1 MSMNT
6 ERENLNK
13 IYYPI
18 HIKAFEILARFQCRI
33 FEPELGWYNG
43 HYSKDENG
51 QYQPDYFPIP
61 VISVKGYC
69 DIEIGFEQIT
79 VSAKL
84 KREEA
89 LSYSFD
95 DVKDTPFE
103 AYGVEDYLADYYNS
117 DMTVEQLHENIKNSG
132 EKEIGFSFVFDHD
145 ADKDILFD
153 FAKLL
158 RRKGFYY

>member
-1 MSMNT
+1 MNT

-13 IYYPI
+13 IYCPL
-18 HIKAFEILARFQCRI
+18 HTKAAEIFSRFRRHVFET
-33 FEPELGWYNG
+33 ELGWYNG

-84 KREEA
+84 KRDEA

-95 DVKDTPFE
+95 DVKDAPFE

-117 DMTVEQLHENIKNSG
+117 DMTVEQLHENIKNSD
-132 EKEIGFSFVFDHD
+132 EKEIGFSFVFDYNV
-145 ADKDILFD
+145 DKDTLFD
-153 FAKLL
+153 FAELL
-158 RRKGFYY
+158 RREGFYY

>member
-1 MSMNT
+1 MNT
-6 ERENLNK
+6 KRDNLNK
-13 IYYPI
+13 IYYPL
-18 HIKAFEILARFQCRI
+18 HTKAAEIFSCFRQHVFEA
-33 FEPELGWYNG
+33 ELGWYNG

-84 KREEA
+84 KRDEA

-117 DMTVEQLHENIKNSG
+117 DMTIEQLQENIKNSD
-132 EKEIGFSFVFDHD
+132 EKEIGFSFVFDYNV
-145 ADKDILFD
+145 DKDTLFD
-153 FAKLL
+153 FAELL
-158 RRKGFYY
+158 RREGFYY

>member
-1 MSMNT
+1 M
-6 ERENLNK
+6 ERDNLNK

-43 HYSKDENG
+43 Y
-51 QYQPDYFPIP
+51 
-61 VISVKGYC
+61 
-69 DIEIGFEQIT
+69 
-79 VSAKL
+79 
-84 KREEA
+84 
-89 LSYSFD
+89 
-95 DVKDTPFE
+95 FE

-117 DMTVEQLHENIKNSG
+117 DMTVEQLHKNIKNSG

-145 ADKDILFD
+145 ADKNILFD

-158 RRKGFYY
+158 SRKGFYY